1 MALRCGP
8 LGARTVDGDMD
19 PIVLYAAFIVIALMI
34 LAVAMLFSPS
44 AKRRCPSC
52 ERDVAIAAR
61 ACRCGYAFS

>member
-1 MALRCGP
+1 
-8 LGARTVDGDMD
+8 MD

-52 ERDVAIAAR
+52 DRDVAIAAR